1 LKIKQSIILL
11 AIILNGIA
19 LHRTWVYAQTF
30 SFLEILGNNPFK
42 PQLGIQQS
50 LPPEAI
56 DSKFLVDKYALK
68 EVALGQEFVK
78 NGYFSQRTLEFIY
91 PIRVSAAGSQHLIE
105 LVAAKV
111 KDCQAIE
118 SHHTVTLYDCQ

>member
-1 LKIKQSIILL
+1 ML

-19 LHRTWVYAQTF
+19 LHRTWVYAKTF
-30 SFLEILGNNPFK
+30 SFLEIVGNNPFK
-42 PQLGIQQS
+42 PGLGIQQS

-78 NGYFSQRTLEFIY
+78 NGYFSQRTGEFIY
-91 PIRVSAAGSQHLIE
+91 PSRVNSAQSLHLIE
-105 LVAAKV
+105 LVTAEV
-111 KDCQAIE
+111 KNCQAIE
-118 SHHTVTLYDCQ
+118 SHQTVTLYACR